1 MKKLTSKTAQLKI
14 QKTAMESS
22 NFYLA
27 GGIPEEDSEMDKF
40 LKSRFNGNS
49 IQDCLFSKNASTK
62 LSQYNFYRID
72 RAPEEFNSSGAD
84 VMTLNFPGSL
94 MDLIFKDSRE
104 LVSKEDEEVLY
115 SLWKSSKDS
124 SEELRVGKKDISKA
138 EKLMNRGYLIDKE
151 GKYQLTEKGRKILI
165 SKVLGSKPKIDD
177 DFNKTSQAISDS
189 PVRYILKGNKEKPII
204 PPIELHVLH
213 FVKNPDFAIV
223 EANDKVVNRIK
234 QEGLFSKDK
243 VKMVEG
249 GNYLAIPADLIEENR
264 EKRDPY
270 TNTNGQNP
278 IQNAPNSNSPMANLP
293 VGESGFKSDLNKYSS
308 SKIVSMAI
316 VGDSLKQDNVVRN
329 SSSFL
334 QSRGLKMRFIA
345 SDDRSREKGLMFS
358 EPLKD
363 DECALFVFDKTGNYG
378 FWNRNVNFPIDV
390 SFYGAD
396 KKLLHVGH
404 LEAHQEI
411 PVFPN
416 GNKVKYVIETKSGW
430 FDKNEISKGSS
441 LFEVV
446 EKSTLIK

>member
-94 MDLIFKDSRE
+94 MYLIFKDSRK

-177 DFNKTSQAISDS
+177 DFSKTSQAISDS
-189 PVRYILKGNKEKPII
+189 PVRYILRGTDV
-204 PPIELHVLH
+204 ELHVLY
-213 FVKNPDFAIV
+213 FTKNPDFAIV
-223 EANDKVVNRIK
+223 EANSKVVNRVK

-243 VKMVEG
+243 VQRAAG
-249 GNYLAIPADLIEENR
+249 GNYLAIPVDLVEEN
-264 EKRDPY
+264 KQNVYPY
-270 TNTNGQNP
+270 LSDQQDFVT
-278 IQNAPNSNSPMANLP
+278 NAPISNSPWANLP
-293 VGESGFKSDLNKYSS
+293 VGESGSKSELNKYSS
-308 SKIVSMAI
+308 SKIVSIAI
-316 VGDSLKQDNVVRN
+316 EGDNLKQDGVVRN
-329 SSSFL
+329 SSSCL

-390 SFYGAD
+390 AFYGTD

-416 GNKVKYVIETKSGW
+416 GSKVKYVIETKSGW
-430 FDKNEISKGSS
+430 FDKNKIDKGSS

-446 EKSTLIK
+446 EKSTFIK

>member
-14 QKTAMESS
+14 QKTSMESP

-27 GGIPEEDSEMDKF
+27 GGISEEDLEMDDF
-40 LKSRFNGNS
+40 LKSRFKGNS

-72 RAPEEFNSSGAD
+72 RAPEEFNSSGTD

-104 LVSKEDEEVLY
+104 LVSKEDEEILY
-115 SLWKSSKDS
+115 SLWKSSKES
-124 SEELRVGKKDISKA
+124 TEELKVGKKDISKA
-138 EKLMNRGYLIDKE
+138 EKLMNRGYLTDKK

-165 SKVLGSKPKIDD
+165 SKVLGSKPKIDN
-177 DFNKTSQAISDS
+177 DFSKTSQAISNS
-189 PVRYILKGNKEKPII
+189 PIRYVLRGTDVG
-204 PPIELHVLH
+204 LHVIY
-213 FVKNPDFAIV
+213 FTKNPDFAIV
-223 EANDKVVNRIK
+223 EANPKIVNKIK

-243 VKMVEG
+243 VQKAAG
-249 GNYLAIPADLIEENR
+249 GNYLAIPLDLIEENR

-270 TNTNGQNP
+270 VNTNGQNP
-278 IQNAPNSNSPMANLP
+278 IQNAPNSNSPWSNLP
-293 VGESGFKSDLNKYSS
+293 VGESGSKSEINKYSS
-308 SKIVSMAI
+308 SKIVSIAI
-316 VGDSLKQDNVVRN
+316 AGENLKQDNLVRN
-329 SSSFL
+329 SSSCL

-358 EPLKD
+358 EPLND

-390 SFYGAD
+390 AFYGDD

-404 LEAHQEI
+404 LAAHQET

-416 GNKVKYVIETKSGW
+416 KNKIKYVIETKSGW
-430 FDKNEISKGSS
+430 FDKNKIRKGSS